1 MGIYVKHLHEK
12 KQRPSAVFVIISLN
26 KVTNRDQSE
35 TKRPKYLPCDTVST
49 LPQYLLWDTAR
60 IFPKHLLWDTARVL
74 LRPAGTQSSAFFE
87 LGLRSAAYGASPA
100 VGEFLKG
107 NGAVIHIA
115 ADLAH
120 ILACGLFFRLIS
132 RSLGCGLA
140 F

>member
-1 MGIYVKHLHEK
+1 MGICIIPHMGIYVKHLHEK
-12 KQRPSAVFVIISLN
+12 KRRPSAVFVIISLN
-26 KVTNRDQSE
+26 KVTKRNQSE
-35 TKRPKYLPCDTVST
+35 TKRPKYLLCDN
-49 LPQYLLWDTAR
+49 
-60 IFPKHLLWDTARVL
+60 ARVL
-74 LRPAGTQSSAFFE
+74 PRPAGTQSSAFFK
-87 LGLRSAAYGASPA
+87 LGLRGAAYGASPA

-120 ILACGLFFRLIS
+120 ILARGLFFRLIG

>member
-12 KQRPSAVFVIISLN
+12 KRRPSAVFVIISLN
-26 KVTNRDQSE
+26 KIAQRNQSE
-35 TKRPKYLPCDTVST
+35 TKRPKYLLCDNARV
-49 LPQYLLWDTAR
+49 LPQ
-60 IFPKHLLWDTARVL
+60 HLLWDTARVL
-74 LRPAGTQSSAFFE
+74 LRPAGTQCSAFFK
-87 LGLRSAAYGASPA
+87 LGLRSAAYGASPS

-107 NGAVIHIA
+107 NGAVIYIA